1 MELIKYIKENP
12 VIIVLFVAIIYL
24 LYKDFCKKNKEG
36 FDDLLGSYDKI
47 VKVINHVYKIDI
59 ESIRNL
65 SSVSETLQKGGLTIP
80 GNLTVKGDFN
90 YLPRGTI
97 VAFNGKSA
105 PKGWALCNGRTVRD
119 SNGKNYRTPDLRG
132 RFIYGYGTRAGNNIG
147 RTGGSETHR
156 LNSNE
161 MPSHSHSG
169 SIGSAGSHDHKTIQ
183 NFNHN
188 GRCFGKGDSAFSGGG
203 AARLGSGGDCFK
215 TSGVGNHSHR
225 LSINN
230 SGGNRSHNNMPPYYV
245 LSYIVKL

>member
-1 MELIKYIKENP
+1 MKLIKYIKENP

-36 FDDLLGSYDKI
+36 FDDLLGTYDKI
-47 VKVINHVYKIDI
+47 VKAINNAYKIDI
-59 ESIRNL
+59 EAIRNL
-65 SSVSETLQKGGLTIP
+65 SLVSTKLQKGGLTIP
-80 GNLTVKGDFN
+80 GNLTVQGDFN

-105 PKGWALCNGRTVRD
+105 PKGWALCNGQKV
-119 SNGKNYRTPDLRG
+119 NNYQTPDLRG
-132 RFIYGYGTRAGNNIG
+132 RFIYGYGKRSGNKIG
-147 RTGGSETHR
+147 RTGGSETHQ

-169 SIGSAGSHDHKTIQ
+169 SIGGAGSHDHKTIQ
-183 NFNHN
+183 NFNHY
-188 GRCFGKGDSAFSGGG
+188 GRCFGKGDDAFSGGG
-203 AARLGSGGDCFK
+203 RAKLGSGGECFR
-215 TSGVGNHSHR
+215 TSKVGNHSHD